1 MWLLILGCANNKTSD
16 SNSLSIKQVN
26 VHSFELKVTCTA
38 GILYLC
44 VNVFPFVGGFST
56 LFPLPMHCYS
66 YYSSMDPDGR

>member
-1 MWLLILGCANNKTSD
+1 
-16 SNSLSIKQVN
+16 LSIKQVN